1 MESLR
6 QKIKTELNESLKKK
20 DEIGRSV
27 LGMLLAVVINKE
39 LAKGKELVDEEIVEI
54 IFSEVKKRKE
64 SVAAF
69 EKGNRKDLADK
80 ERSEVKVLQKYLPEQ
95 MPEEDLRKIIKEAIG
110 KTEAATVKD
119 MGRVM
124 AEIMPQVKGKADSS
138 LISKIVRE
146 SLGQK
151 L

>member
-39 LAKGKELVDEEIVEI
+39 LAKGKELIDEEIVEI

-80 ERSEVKVLQKYLPEQ
+80 ERSEIKVLQKYLPEQ

-110 KTEAATVKD
+110 KTEALTVKD

-151 L
+151 F

>member
-1 MESLR
+1 VESLR

-39 LAKGKELVDEEIVEI
+39 LAKGKELIDEEIVEI

-80 ERSEVKVLQKYLPEQ
+80 ERSEIKVLQKYLPEQ

-110 KTEAATVKD
+110 KTEALTVKD

-151 L
+151 F